1 MSSNSAPDS
10 PTGSSPSSP
19 RGSRRR
25 RPSRSRKLFLATIQ
39 AQITGTRI
47 LAAITFVVLG
57 GSAYFWLAATTGSPV
72 IGIYFAALAAVL
84 AITVYS
90 FLQLMGIFTRQR

>member
-1 MSSNSAPDS
+1 MSSSSSPNSS
-10 PTGSSPSSP
+10 PSGTPSSP
-19 RGSRRR
+19 REPRRR

-57 GSAYFWLAATTGSPV
+57 GSAYFWLASTTGSPI

-84 AITVYS
+84 AVTVYA